1 MKRLR
6 PGVGQKS
13 GPFIAWDRRP
23 SHSRI
28 FFGVRDFQKVV
39 PARRSIFV
47 RYIKG
52 CCRPCGRVERI
63 YFLSRASP
71 RGAVKSL
78 GGSRS
83 DRWPRRAHLF
93 ESFREVFFEAGLDR
107 PLRKNRREIQGGG
120 G

>member
-78 GGSRS
+78 GPFRS
-83 DRWPRRAHLF
+83 GPVAKAHA
-93 ESFREVFFEAGLDR
+93 SFRAFPEFFFDAGLDPFGKIAAKFR
-107 PLRKNRREIQGGG
+107 VGGG
-120 G
+120 